1 MRNVVFIAPFPM
13 RATMRFGTAISKL
26 SNVRLIGI
34 FQKAPSAEM
43 AQSFEHIIL
52 VDNAISVDVLSK
64 TMTQVVAAFGPI
76 HRLLGILESLQEQLA
91 ILRERFGISGVLPH
105 TARRFRDK
113 AEMKDALRA
122 AGVPCARHLKVRNV
136 NELWRFI
143 DRVGFPVVLKP
154 PAGAGCRATYR
165 VNNPQELV
173 EAMKDI
179 PVRPVLVE
187 EFLTGVEHSMEAYT
201 LNGVPLFASFSR
213 YYPSPL
219 EVMQNPWIQWVVLF
233 PKEID
238 HPMFK
243 QARDVG
249 YKAIKALGLKTAMT
263 HMEWFYRSDGTVA
276 VGEIGARP
284 PGAQFSKVTGRIHGM
299 NPYLTWAR
307 LMVDDR
313 FDGPWHR
320 QKAAAIVFLRSQG
333 SGKISKITGLTEA
346 QTKMGNL
353 VSEVK
358 LPVVGL
364 PKSSSY
370 EGDGYVIIEHND
382 TNIVRQ
388 AALDL
393 ITTVKVS

>member
-13 RATMRFGTAISKL
+13 AATMRFGTAIAKL

-34 FQKAPSAEM
+34 FQKAPNPET
-43 AQSFEHIIL
+43 AQCFDHIIL
-52 VDNAISVDVLSK
+52 VNNAISVDVLAK
-64 TMTQVVAAFGPI
+64 TLKQIIATLGPI
-76 HRLLGILESLQEQLA
+76 YRLLGILENLQEQLA
-91 ILRERFGISGVLPH
+91 ILRERFGIAGVMPH

-113 AEMKDALRA
+113 ADMKDALRA

-136 NELWRFI
+136 QELWQFI

-165 VNNPQELV
+165 VNNPIELV

-187 EFLTGVEHSMEAYT
+187 EFLTGAEHSMEAYT

-238 HPMFK
+238 SPMFQK
-243 QARDVG
+243 AREVGFQAIR
-249 YKAIKALGLKTAMT
+249 ALGLRTAMT
-263 HMEWFYRSDGTVA
+263 HMEWFYRADGSVA

-284 PGAQFSKVTGRIHGM
+284 PGAQISDVTGRIHGM
-299 NPYLTWAR
+299 DPYLTWAR
-307 LMVDDR
+307 LMVDDK
-313 FDGPWHR
+313 FDGPWQR

-333 SGKISKITGLTEA
+333 TGKISKIEGLTEA
-346 QTKMGNL
+346 QKKMGSL
-353 VSEVK
+353 VTDVK

-364 PKSSSY
+364 PKSSTY
-370 EGDGYVIIEHND
+370 EGDGYVIIEHTD
-382 TNIVRQ
+382 TQIVRQ